1 MELLR
6 IQQRSFAGIIE
17 PYNPNVRMVG
27 AENRGGVT
35 CYLDALLFAM
45 YAKLDHY
52 EPMLKTEVANE
63 NVQNLAAFL
72 RLWVNMLRLGKMI
85 HVDLTELIQ
94 DALAKCGWEEARF
107 VEQQD
112 TSEAFAFITDQ
123 LQLPLLSLQVDMYH
137 QGKTDKD
144 DHKVVQERLLNLAVP
159 PDVDGKGIKLEDCLE
174 EYFNTRV
181 EILRDSLE
189 EKVPQ
194 ATTLSPEDT
203 IRLVTADEE
212 AGASDPRINAARIQ
226 HSQLQRAL
234 SAMEMSPQTRTNS
247 PSGIRPAP
255 RHRATSIIQRIIV
268 DEQGKPDE
276 ASASTADSEALT
288 QRAKQTGSTVVKAVT
303 IPSWM
308 FSRLIPWQHS
318 GANSEPTSDA
328 DVARQFNQRPVVG
341 ICLKRYTMTDNY
353 VPIRH
358 NTYIDIPDTLRL
370 PHFMIVDEQR
380 VERERYG
387 LSSEFK
393 LVLQSVVCHRGTSLH
408 TGHYVSFARV
418 APKLLTENRRHD
430 PDPPPDYEEAQW
442 VRFDDLMEPEERVTY
457 VDDIREALRQEMP
470 YLLFY
475 QILPVVDIT
484 ATSTDGSVAEP
495 PSYDDTRAYETVPQT
510 PMLES
515 DATDALDAISR
526 STSGYFDTL
535 PLSNGPSLRL
545 SSDMGDRPVRL
556 SFDDD
561 PYSSGSFLNVN
572 NSRRHS
578 VTFSES
584 ALATPAVTPD
594 PSASVTPADDAPST
608 RLSRAAARFTKK
620 DKESKSR
627 PTSQGGEGRIS
638 ITISRLGTL
647 MRSSKEP
654 LRDATEPE
662 EDIVIVGEEAATEE
676 TNGKIKENGK
686 EHHYHLHRKERSKA
700 KKEKGKSRDGSD
712 IEAERECL
720 IM

>member
-1 MELLR
+1 
-6 IQQRSFAGIIE
+6 
-17 PYNPNVRMVG
+17 
-27 AENRGGVT
+27 
-35 CYLDALLFAM
+35 
-45 YAKLDHY
+45 
-52 EPMLKTEVANE
+52 
-63 NVQNLAAFL
+63 
-72 RLWVNMLRLGKMI
+72 
-85 HVDLTELIQ
+85 
-94 DALAKCGWEEARF
+94 
-107 VEQQD
+107 
-112 TSEAFAFITDQ
+112 
-123 LQLPLLSLQVDMYH
+123 
-137 QGKTDKD
+137 
-144 DHKVVQERLLNLAVP
+144 
-159 PDVDGKGIKLEDCLE
+159 
-174 EYFNTRV
+174 
-181 EILRDSLE
+181 
-189 EKVPQ
+189 
-194 ATTLSPEDT
+194 
-203 IRLVTADEE
+203 
-212 AGASDPRINAARIQ
+212 
-226 HSQLQRAL
+226 
-234 SAMEMSPQTRTNS
+234 
-247 PSGIRPAP
+247 
-255 RHRATSIIQRIIV
+255 
-268 DEQGKPDE
+268 
-276 ASASTADSEALT
+276 
-288 QRAKQTGSTVVKAVT
+288 
-303 IPSWM
+303 
-308 FSRLIPWQHS
+308 
-318 GANSEPTSDA
+318 
-328 DVARQFNQRPVVG
+328 
-341 ICLKRYTMTDNY
+341 
-353 VPIRH
+353 
-358 NTYIDIPDTLRL
+358 
-370 PHFMIVDEQR
+370 
-380 VERERYG
+380 
-387 LSSEFK
+387 
-393 LVLQSVVCHRGTSLH
+393 
-408 TGHYVSFARV
+408 VSFARV

-712 IEAERECL
+712 LEAERECL